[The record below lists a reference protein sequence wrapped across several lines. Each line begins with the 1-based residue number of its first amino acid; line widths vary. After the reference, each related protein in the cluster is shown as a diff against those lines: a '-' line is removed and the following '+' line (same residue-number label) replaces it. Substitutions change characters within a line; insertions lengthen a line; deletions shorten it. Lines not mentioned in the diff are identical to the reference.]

1 MAVISNDKE
10 VYAKKVKHI
19 KVIPLN
25 MEAINADI
33 DKWVKLETKKAGD
46 SSFAPNINPNEYFGL
61 RGTYGIIK
69 GTNVLIDDECVG
81 ECVKDKVALYI
92 YGETRDENGKVEA
105 FDMFPRFTTKQT
117 LADLQN
123 KFGMG
128 EVSLQEFMADRFAY
142 NGRIMA
148 NINEIVAEYKKQVK

>member
-33 DKWVKLETKKAGD
+33 DKWVKNEHKEK
-46 SSFAPNINPNEYFGL
+46 IKPNEYFGL

-69 GTNVLIDDECVG
+69 GTNMLIDNECVG

-105 FDMFPRFTTKQT
+105 FDMFPRFNVGIT
-117 LADLQN
+117 LTDLQN

-128 EVSLQEFMADRFAY
+128 EVSLQEFMGNRFAY